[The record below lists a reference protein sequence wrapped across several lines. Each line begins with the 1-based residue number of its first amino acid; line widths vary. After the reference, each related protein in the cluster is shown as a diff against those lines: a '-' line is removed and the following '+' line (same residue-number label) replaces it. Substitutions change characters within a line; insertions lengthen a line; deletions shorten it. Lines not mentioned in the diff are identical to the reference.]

1 MGVFDALTGAAANR
15 AAKNNAAIIGQN
27 LGVGADALTTGTNN
41 ALATL
46 GTRGSGATA
55 LSALAGGYSNA
66 RDDLNRQYGQ
76 TQGYLGQLGDLYNP
90 LVQQGGGAYSAYND
104 AIGANGA
111 EGNARAAA
119 AFQAAP
125 GRSYLM
131 DQSLEAVQRSAA
143 ARGGLAGGNATAD
156 ILKTA
161 NGLADQSWQQ
171 YVTNLQNGSNFFTQ
185 GLAGQGGALQGQAN
199 ASQNQGT
206 ALGNL
211 GTSYGNNAGNLFTNA
226 AAIENGFGQNVANL
240 WGNATNA
247 LVQNN
252 NNKAAAQ
259 NAASANMIGL
269 GKSLVGGLFDFAQG
283 GGTLS
288 SLANVFK

>member
-1 MGVFDALTGAAANR
+1 MTGGAANR
-15 AAKNNAAIIGQN
+15 AAKNNAAVIGQN

-66 RDDLNRQYGQ
+66 RDDLNNQYGQ
-76 TQGYLGQLGDLYNP
+76 TQGYLGQLGQLYNP
-90 LVQQGGGAYSAYND
+90 LVQQGGGAYSAYSD

-111 EGNARAAA
+111 EGSQRATD
-119 AFQAAP
+119 AFRAAP
-125 GRSYLM
+125 GYEYA
-131 DQSLEAVQRSAA
+131 QNQALEAVQRSAA

-161 NGLADQSWQQ
+161 TGLADQGYQQ
-171 YVTNLQNGSNFFTQ
+171 YVNNLQNGSQFFTQ
-185 GLAGQGGALQGQAN
+185 GLAGQGSALQGQAN
-199 ASQNQGT
+199 ASINQGT

-211 GTSYGNNAGNLFTNA
+211 GTSYGTNAGNLFTNA
-226 AAIENGFGQNVANL
+226 ANIENGFGQNVSNL

-269 GKSLVGGLFDFAQG
+269 GMNALTGLTKLFG
-283 GGTLS
+283 
-288 SLANVFK
+288 

>member
-1 MGVFDALTGAAANR
+1 MALLDALTGGAANR
-15 AAKNNAAIIGQN
+15 AAKNNAAVIGQN
-27 LGVGADALTTGTNN
+27 LGAGADALTTGTNN

-66 RDDLNRQYGQ
+66 REDLNNQYGQ
-76 TQGYLGQLGDLYNP
+76 TQGYLGQLGASYAP
-90 LVQQGGGAYSAYND
+90 LIQQGGGAYSAFSD

-111 EGNARAAA
+111 EGSQRATD
-119 AFQAAP
+119 AFRATPGYEYAQNQA
-125 GRSYLM
+125 
-131 DQSLEAVQRSAA
+131 LEAVQRSAA

-161 NGLADQSWQQ
+161 TGLADQGYQQ
-171 YVTNLQNGSNFFTQ
+171 YVNNLQNGSQFFTQ
-185 GLAGQGGALQGQAN
+185 GLAGQGGALQGAAN

-211 GTSYGNNAGNLFTNA
+211 GTSFGNNAGNLFTNA

-252 NNKAAAQ
+252 NNRAQAQ
-259 NAASANMIGL
+259 NAASANLIGL
-269 GKSLVGGLFDFAQG
+269 GQNVLGGLTSFFR
-283 GGTLS
+283 
-288 SLANVFK
+288 

>member
-15 AAKNNAAIIGQN
+15 AAKNNAAVIGQN

-66 RDDLNRQYGQ
+66 RDDLNNQYGQ
-76 TQGYLGQLGDLYNP
+76 TQGYLGQLGQLYNP
-90 LVQQGGGAYSAYND
+90 LVQQGGGAYSAYSD

-111 EGNARAAA
+111 EGSQRATD
-119 AFQAAP
+119 AFRAAP
-125 GRSYLM
+125 GY
-131 DQSLEAVQRSAA
+131 DYAQNQALEAVQRSAA

-161 NGLADQSWQQ
+161 TGLADQGYQQ
-171 YVTNLQNGSNFFTQ
+171 YVNNLQNGSQFFTQ
-185 GLAGQGGALQGQAN
+185 GLAGQGSALQGAAN

-211 GTSYGNNAGNLFTNA
+211 GTSFGTNAGNLFTNA
-226 AAIENGFGQNVANL
+226 ANIENGFGQNVSNL
-240 WGNATNA
+240 WSGATNA

-269 GKSLVGGLFDFAQG
+269 GMNALSGLSKLFG
-283 GGTLS
+283 
-288 SLANVFK
+288 

>member
-1 MGVFDALTGAAANR
+1 MGIFDALTGAAANR
-15 AAKNNAAIIGQN
+15 AAKSNAAVIGQN
-27 LGVGADALTTGTNN
+27 LGVGADALTTGVNN

-55 LSALAGGYSNA
+55 LSALAGGYQNA
-66 RDDLNRQYGQ
+66 RDDLTNQYGQ
-76 TQGYLGQLGDLYNP
+76 TQGYLGQLGQLYNP
-90 LVQQGGGAYSAYND
+90 LVQQGGGAYSAYSD

-111 EGNARAAA
+111 EGAQRAAS

-125 GRSYLM
+125 GYQYAR
-131 DQSLEAVQRSAA
+131 DQALEAVQRSAA

-161 NGLADQSWQQ
+161 TGLADQGYQQ
-171 YVTNLQNGSNFFTQ
+171 YVNNLQNGSQFFTQ
-185 GLAGQGGALQGQAN
+185 GLAGQGGALQGAAN

-211 GTSYGNNAGNLFTNA
+211 GTSYGNSAGNLFTNA

-252 NNKAAAQ
+252 NNRAQ
-259 NAASANMIGL
+259 AQGQASANLIGL
-269 GKSLVGGLFDFAQG
+269 GQNALGGLFNFASG

-288 SLANVFK
+288 KLANVFS

>member
-1 MGVFDALTGAAANR
+1 MTGGAANR

-90 LVQQGGGAYSAYND
+90 LVQQGGGAYSAYSD
-104 AIGANGA
+104 AIGANGV
-111 EGNARAAA
+111 EGAQRATA

-125 GRSYLM
+125 GYQYAL
-131 DQSLEAVQRSAA
+131 DQALGAVQRSAGSRGMA
-143 ARGGLAGGNATAD
+143 ASGNTSADLLRTAT
-156 ILKTA
+156 
-161 NGLADQSWQQ
+161 GLADQGYQQ
-171 YVTNLQNGSNFFTQ
+171 YVNNLQNGSQFFTQ
-185 GLAGQGGALQGQAN
+185 GLAGQGGALQGAAN

-211 GTSYGNNAGNLFTNA
+211 GTSFGNNAGNLFTNA

-240 WGNATNA
+240 WGGATNA

-252 NNKAAAQ
+252 NNRAQ
-259 NAASANMIGL
+259 AQGQASANLIGL
-269 GKSLVGGLFDFAQG
+269 GQNALGGLFNFASG

-288 SLANVFK
+288 KLANVFS

>member
-1 MGVFDALTGAAANR
+1 MGIFDALTGAAANR

-66 RDDLNRQYGQ
+66 RDDLNNQYGQ
-76 TQGYLGQLGDLYNP
+76 TQGYLGQLGQLYNP
-90 LVQQGGGAYSAYND
+90 LVQQGGNAYSSYSD

-111 EGNARAAA
+111 DGNARATA

-125 GRSYLM
+125 GYQYAM
-131 DQSLEAVQRSAA
+131 DQALGAVQRTAA

-161 NGLADQSWQQ
+161 TGLADQGYQQ
-171 YVTNLQNGSNFFTQ
+171 YVTNLQNGSNLYTQ
-185 GLAGQGGALQGQAN
+185 GLAGQGSALQGAAS

-211 GTSYGNNAGNLFTNA
+211 GTSYGQNAGNLFTNA
-226 AAIENGFGQNVANL
+226 ASIENGFGQNVANL

-252 NNKAAAQ
+252 NNKAQAQ

-269 GKSLVGGLFDFAQG
+269 GMNALSGLSKLFG
-283 GGTLS
+283 
-288 SLANVFK
+288 